1 MGVPQRASALG
12 ATLTRLR
19 FAPATLTSGLLWDI
33 VSITVLSGRSPSMV
47 QCVCLFMLGLV
58 LAPMMMGIINR
69 AKACFAERWL
79 ETFLVPWGLRAARY
93 H

>member
-1 MGVPQRASALG
+1 
-12 ATLTRLR
+12 
-19 FAPATLTSGLLWDI
+19 
-33 VSITVLSGRSPSMV
+33 MV